1 MAIRGFVERVSR
13 NAISGWC
20 IDTPHGEVVD
30 VEIRVGPVVLTTVHA
45 DIYRRDL
52 REKWGCSVGGFNFR
66 ISPRLFALLPPREK
80 VEVWAMGRPLQ
91 FTKTCDS
98 HIGNPDGE
106 GIEELQRLLADGYL
120 VSAKSG
126 GVFRP
131 VAQKWSVDRIF
142 NELDRLNE
150 EFQKLFSKSLFIC
163 YGTLLGCI
171 RNGDFI
177 AHDDDVDVCF
187 VADGIDAESAAGE
200 FRHVVDTLK
209 GNGVGVRW
217 AGGGHFHW
225 ETLDVFIA
233 WFEDGGLYMY
243 NAGGKLSKD
252 RVLPLQAREF
262 KGREVLV
269 PHDSGAVLELIYGAN
284 WRTPDPMFQW
294 RVPDETRQKL
304 SRFSERLSTWWE

>member
-1 MAIRGFVERVSR
+1 MAIRGFVESVSR

-20 IDTPHGEVVD
+20 IDTSHGEVVD
-30 VEIRVGPVVLTTVHA
+30 VEIRIGPVPLTKVHA
-45 DIYRRDL
+45 DIFRRDL
-52 REKWGCSVGGFNFR
+52 HEKMGHTAGGFRFR
-66 ISPRLFALLPPREK
+66 ISPRLFSLLPPREK
-80 VEVWAMGRPLQ
+80 VEVWARGRALR
-91 FTKTCDS
+91 FTKTCDT
-98 HIGNPDGE
+98 HISNPE
-106 GIEELQRLLADGYL
+106 GDSIEELQRLLADGYL

-126 GVFRP
+126 GVIRP
-131 VAQKWSVDRIF
+131 VAQRWSTDQIF
-142 NELDRLNE
+142 DDLDRLNE
-150 EFQKLFSKSLFIC
+150 EFQKLFSKNLFIC

-187 VADGIDAESAAGE
+187 VADESDAEAAAGE

-209 GNGVGVRW
+209 GSGVGVRW
-217 AGGGHFHW
+217 AGGSHFHW
-225 ETLDVFIA
+225 RTMDVFIA

-243 NAGGKLSKD
+243 NAGGKLARD
-252 RVLPLQAREF
+252 RVLPLQAMEF

-269 PHDSGAVLELIYGAN
+269 PHDPGAVLELIYGTN

-294 RVPDETRQKL
+294 RTADDTRQKL